1 MSTAVREPQQ
11 GVFGNLT
18 VPRHSGLFGLSLLQS
33 AGLVPLVLLFIA
45 LLASGRFLVAMVL
58 VAFTCLVILL
68 MKIKVRDGRTVFGR
82 VAVRWSQSRKEK
94 AKKAKKTDG
103 GLTTDAEDDDDD
115 ARLTSDSSED
125 EFDDF
130 HSVRSEA

>member
-45 LLASGRFLVAMVL
+45 LIASGRFLVAMVL

-94 AKKAKKTDG
+94 AKKDIYLAGPTGAGTPDG
-103 GLTTDAEDDDDD
+103 ATRLPGLM
-115 ARLTSDSSED
+115 ARS
-125 EFDDF
+125 
-130 HSVRSEA
+130 

>member
-45 LLASGRFLVAMVL
+45 LIASGRFLVAMVL

-82 VAVRWSQSRKEK
+82 VAVRWSQSRMKRRRRTSTWPVPPGP
-94 AKKAKKTDG
+94 APRTAQRACPDSWP
-103 GLTTDAEDDDDD
+103 
-115 ARLTSDSSED
+115 ARSCLSTWTPTVGPS
-125 EFDDF
+125 
-130 HSVRSEA
+130 A